1 VWCRYPDLRQQRR
14 QTSVGSHSNN
24 PRSSDQLAT

>member
-1 VWCRYPDLRQQRR
+1 LRQQCG
-14 QTSVGSHSNN
+14 QMTVGLHSNN